1 MSLPDHLLATQLFV
15 AKTYIGIGVK
25 EEPLGSNLGY
35 WVEEFQKDAGC
46 NEGDAWCMAFI
57 YSCHLEAC
65 RMQRVKKPFLKRT
78 GWCKGQW
85 IYAMDYAPR
94 LKVITAR
101 DMIAG
106 AKAPDGSVW
115 IRFDDTG
122 RGHTGFVY
130 DHDPKTNTL
139 KSIEGNA
146 TDRVKP
152 VEYIITNI
160 ANFKGV
166 IL

>member
-1 MSLPDHLLATQLFV
+1 MSMPKHLLATQLHV
-15 AKTYIGIGVK
+15 ALTFLGLHVE

-35 WVEEFQKDAGC
+35 WVREFQKDTGL
-46 NEGDAWCMAFI
+46 NKGDAWCMAFI
-57 YSCHLEAC
+57 YSCHKIAC
-65 RMQRVKKPFLKRT
+65 DMQRIKKPFLKRT

-85 IYAMDYAPR
+85 LYA
-94 LKVITAR
+94 LKDSRVTVVTTQE
-101 DMIAG
+101 MILG
-106 AKAPDGSVW
+106 AKAPDGSIW
-115 IRFDDTG
+115 IKYNADG

-146 TDRVKP
+146 SDKVKAR
-152 VEYIITNI
+152 EYVITNI
-160 ANFKGV
+160 DNFKGV